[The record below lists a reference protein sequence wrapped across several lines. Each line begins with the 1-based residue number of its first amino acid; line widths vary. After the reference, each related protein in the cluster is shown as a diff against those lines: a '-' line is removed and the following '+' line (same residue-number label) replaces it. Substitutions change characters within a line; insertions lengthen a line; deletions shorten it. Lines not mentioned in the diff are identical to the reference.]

1 MSSNEQWTNK
11 FIKYV
16 RMNSVNVIVIT
27 HNKNII
33 DLTDRETDLN
43 FIVK

>member
-1 MSSNEQWTNK
+1 
-11 FIKYV
+11 
-16 RMNSVNVIVIT
+16 MNSVNVIVIT